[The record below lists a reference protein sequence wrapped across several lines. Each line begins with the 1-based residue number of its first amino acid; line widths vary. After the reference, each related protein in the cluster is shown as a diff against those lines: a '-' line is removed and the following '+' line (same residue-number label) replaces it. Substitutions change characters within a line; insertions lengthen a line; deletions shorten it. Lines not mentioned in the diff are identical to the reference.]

1 MTAPEN
7 PLFSRAIVNRVWKT
21 YLGRG
26 LVEDVDDFRA
36 TNPPTNPGLLD
47 AMAKDLSGHGYDLRH
62 LIRTILNS
70 RTYQLSAEPTESNRT
85 DTINYSRYYMKRM
98 IAEQML
104 DTIVEVT
111 GIPEKFRG
119 FPPGTRA
126 MEVYSA
132 QPGGNYMFAAF
143 GRPNRETICERD
155 SVPDI
160 VQMLHL
166 ISGDTINKRVAQWKP
181 DPALTR
187 RTAVEPSL
195 PVVAGALSLRRR
207 EVSN

>member
-1 MTAPEN
+1 
-7 PLFSRAIVNRVWKT
+7 
-21 YLGRG
+21 
-26 LVEDVDDFRA
+26 
-36 TNPPTNPGLLD
+36 
-47 AMAKDLSGHGYDLRH
+47 MAKDLSGHGYDLRH

-70 RTYQLSAEPTESNRT
+70 RTYQLSAEPTESNRN

-132 QPGGNYMFAAF
+132 QPGS
-143 GRPNRETICERD
+143 E
-155 SVPDI
+155 
-160 VQMLHL
+160 LHVRAPL
-166 ISGDTINKRVAQWKP
+166 DG
-181 DPALTR
+181 
-187 RTAVEPSL
+187 RTAKRFANAIRFPTSCR
-195 PVVAGALSLRRR
+195 SCT
-207 EVSN
+207 